1 MIERILPEKTQIQIL
16 ENKTVKREILLSQAV
31 VVFFRR
37 NSLTMVDNFYWLI
50 NYVLFTA
57 DLFYLVAGIGL
68 VQQVVSQIQESC
80 SVYVNNLPSDITQEE
95 LGILIHTN

>member
-37 NSLTMVDNFYWLI
+37 NSLTMVDNFY
-50 NYVLFTA
+50 
-57 DLFYLVAGIGL
+57 
-68 VQQVVSQIQESC
+68 
-80 SVYVNNLPSDITQEE
+80 
-95 LGILIHTN
+95 